1 MDTVSRYAKALAAA
15 DRDGLL
21 ATLADDVQLHPP
33 TSEKVFQGREVVST
47 VLCAVTDVL
56 RAFTVTETVGSADG
70 RRHGVVFDA
79 LVDEMPLQGWD
90 LLELDADGR
99 VAVITVMMRPLP
111 ALATFAEL
119 MGRRLAR

>member
-1 MDTVSRYAKALAAA
+1 MDTISRYATALAAA

-21 ATLADDVQLHPP
+21 AALAGDVRLYPP
-33 TSEKVFQGREVVST
+33 TSEKVFRGRDTVSG

-56 RAFTVTETVGSADG
+56 RGFVVTEVVSSADG
-70 RRHGVVFDA
+70 RTHGVVFDA
-79 LVDEMPLQGWD
+79 RVGEMSLQGWD

-111 ALATFAEL
+111 ALSAFAGL
-119 MGRRLAR
+119 MSRRLNR

>member
-1 MDTVSRYAKALAAA
+1 MDTVSRYATALAAA

-21 ATLADDVQLHPP
+21 ATLAEDVRLHPP
-33 TSEKVFQGREVVST
+33 TSEKVFQGRDTVSG

-56 RAFTVTETVGSADG
+56 RDFVVTEIVGSADG
-70 RRHGVVFDA
+70 RTHGVVFDA
-79 LVDEMPLQGWD
+79 LVDEMSLQGWD

-111 ALATFAEL
+111 ALAAFAEL
-119 MGRRLAR
+119 MSRRLNR